1 MRILCVIV
9 ICAMLL
15 MSCGCA
21 KQEDGTVQE
30 LERIKM
36 SMKDAEAKSRI
47 VTALSMRQ
55 NNVVDPKPV
64 LIMAGVGGDKEETFL
79 HMATYDE
86 NVDVI
91 GLGVC
96 EEWNTVDGRRDS
108 LVEEYPVFAAHS
120 LDGVLSY
127 SKVPVELRD
136 SGQRKDEELWR
147 IYAEERGSKENSL
160 RDSASNGKIPPIY
173 VSIPEPND
181 TDVFVYVYDRSGHKS
196 DSVRL
201 LNVIRE

>member
-1 MRILCVIV
+1 MKAFCVIV
-9 ICAMLL
+9 ICTTPL
-15 MSCGCA
+15 MGCGCA
-21 KQEDGTVQE
+21 EQEDGTVQE

-55 NNVVDPKPV
+55 NNVVDRKPV
-64 LIMAGVGGDKEETFL
+64 LIVAGVGGDKEEMFL
-79 HMATYDE
+79 RMAMYDE
-86 NVDVI
+86 NEDVA

-108 LVEEYPVFAAHS
+108 LVEEYPVFAHS
-120 LDGVLSY
+120 RDGVLSY
-127 SKVPVELRD
+127 SRMPVELRD

-147 IYAEERGSKENSL
+147 IYAEERGSYESSL
-160 RDSASNGKIPPIY
+160 RDSASNGKIPAIY
-173 VSIPEPND
+173 VSVPEPND
-181 TDVFVYVYDRSGHKS
+181 IDVFVYVYDRAGHKS

-201 LNVIRE
+201 MNAIRQ